1 MHGSTLL
8 EHALFALTLAA
19 MAYLCFETLTLAVQL
34 V

>member
-19 MAYLCFETLTLAVQL
+19 MAYLCFETLTLAAQL
-34 V
+34 I